1 MVTRVIALGVALGLT
16 VAGCSDI
23 RRQATDALDSVA
35 SQAAGAP
42 SKDTVER
49 WNTDELTKA
58 LTAINDKI
66 GASPADYLMFTIS
79 GYTSVAV
86 QAIDPKKRENVDEYR
101 YDGSSVKVRPVDV
114 SRNEPG
120 VVDES
125 SFKSD
130 IVTPAVLTSVLSS
143 AVKDSG
149 VQDGTVSV
157 LTIEKFFANEP
168 EPKIQVVVGSP
179 RASKNVRY
187 TPAGDFIE
195 TV

>member
-1 MVTRVIALGVALGLT
+1 VVTRVIALGVALGLT

-101 YDGSSVKVRPVDV
+101 YDGSSVKSSGLLMSAATNRV
-114 SRNEPG
+114 SLTRARSRAT
-120 VVDES
+120 S
-125 SFKSD
+125 SLRRS
-130 IVTPAVLTSVLSS
+130 
-143 AVKDSG
+143 
-149 VQDGTVSV
+149 
-157 LTIEKFFANEP
+157 
-168 EPKIQVVVGSP
+168 
-179 RASKNVRY
+179 
-187 TPAGDFIE
+187 
-195 TV
+195 

>member
-1 MVTRVIALGVALGLT
+1 MFTRVVALGVALSLT
-16 VAGCSDI
+16 TVGCSDI
-23 RRQATDALDSVA
+23 RRQATEKLESVA

-42 SKDTVER
+42 SQDTVER
-49 WNTDELTKA
+49 WNADELTKA

-86 QAIDPKKRENVDEYR
+86 QAIDPKKPENVDEYR
-101 YDGSSVKVRPVDV
+101 YDGARVTVRPVDV

-120 VVDES
+120 VVEES

-130 IVTPAVLTSVLSS
+130 IVTAAVLSSVLSS

-149 VQDGTVSV
+149 VQDGKVSV

-187 TPAGDFIE
+187 TTAGVFIE
-195 TV
+195 TA

>member
-1 MVTRVIALGVALGLT
+1 MFTRVIALGVALSLT
-16 VAGCSDI
+16 TVGCSDI
-23 RRQATDALDSVA
+23 RRQATEKLESVA

-42 SKDTVER
+42 SQDTVER
-49 WNTDELTKA
+49 WNADELTKA

-66 GASPADYLMFTIS
+66 GVSSADYLMFTIS

-86 QAIDPKKRENVDEYR
+86 QAIDPKKPENVDEYR
-101 YDGSSVKVRPVDV
+101 YDGAGVTVRPVDV

-120 VVDES
+120 VVEES

-130 IVTPAVLTSVLSS
+130 IVTPAVLSSVLSS
-143 AVKDSG
+143 AVQDSG
-149 VQDGTVSV
+149 VPDGKVSV

-187 TPAGDFIE
+187 TTAGAFIE
-195 TV
+195 TA